1 MSRKRKA
8 ECYVR
13 EPEMAAAEVDQA
25 ILLHPGKFPESALR
39 STFRYSAIAALLRGM
54 LKERGACLFGLLGKV
69 SQYLVTDGGLYKTI
83 VAIV

>member
-1 MSRKRKA
+1 MLRK
-8 ECYVR
+8 

-25 ILLHPGKFPESALR
+25 ILLHSGKFPGKCA
-39 STFRYSAIAALLRGM
+39 AIHVQVFSHSSPVKRDAEGT
-54 LKERGACLFGLLGKV
+54 GACLFGLLEKV